1 MCCARNKLQPR
12 YMEQAVV
19 QTLGSRLITFVW
31 PKRLRALAMEN
42 ISNCAALEA
51 EKVEENQ
58 KSKCPLKR
66 RTLKCCVQPGWEGSL
81 GVNGYMYMYA

>member
-1 MCCARNKLQPR
+1 
-12 YMEQAVV
+12 MEQAVV

-66 RTLKCCVQPGWEGSL
+66 RTLKCCVQPGWDGSL